1 MNSAS
6 SKYLY
11 LSTSMKLAV
20 ASSIFLLL
28 PSYLNAISIQ
38 FETSVYDLS
47 YLATVELFGFALAS
61 VICYFLAKS
70 RSIKINERFAMLVLA
85 GSHFASAYCSDI
97 NLFLALR
104 AISGVAAGL
113 ILVLCYEAL
122 SHEANPDLAFGKAI
136 AFQMLYSG
144 FLFLCLPY
152 LIQDFGVDTFFFLL
166 AGLSVFLLL
175 LPKFSPLSPE
185 SAEVFSLPK
194 ADLSTKLLG
203 LAAVFMIILTHS
215 GCWSMLSVV
224 GDKLR
229 VLPTEQGQVLAVGT
243 LFSLF
248 GAVLASLASLSR
260 FKKALTIAGLFSQ
273 GVVIVLLFTTKSQL
287 LYFVAVSLF
296 MLFWNF
302 LLPLFMGT
310 ISESDHSG
318 DIIRLSVAAQT
329 TGAALGPYVLLKGWV
344 LSELVIFLAIT
355 LICIFP
361 LLSHRRAV
369 SVK

>member
-1 MNSAS
+1 
-6 SKYLY
+6 
-11 LSTSMKLAV
+11 MKLAV

-61 VICYFLAKS
+61 IICYFLA
-70 RSIKINERFAMLVLA
+70 RFRTIKINEHFAIVVLA
-85 GSHFASAYCSDI
+85 STHLASAYCNDI

-113 ILVLCYEAL
+113 ILVLSYEAL
-122 SHEANPDLAFGKAI
+122 SQEANPDLAFGKAI

-152 LIQDFGVDTFFFLL
+152 LILDFGVDTFFFLL
-166 AGLSVFLLL
+166 AGLSACLLL
-175 LPKFSPLSPE
+175 LPKFSPLDPH
-185 SAEVFSLPK
+185 SAEVFNLQK

-224 GDKLR
+224 GDKLQI
-229 VLPTEQGQVLAVGT
+229 LPTEQGQVLAVGT

-248 GAVLASLASLSR
+248 GAVLASLASLSHY
-260 FKKALTIAGLFSQ
+260 KKALTIVGLFSQ
-273 GVVIVLLFTTKSQL
+273 GLVIVLLFTTENHL
-287 LYFVAVSLF
+287 LYFIAVSLF

-344 LSELVIFLAIT
+344 LSELVVFLAIT

-361 LLSHRRAV
+361 LLSHRNAV
-369 SVK
+369 NAK

>member
-6 SKYLY
+6 SKYLS

-61 VICYFLAKS
+61 IICYFLARFS
-70 RSIKINERFAMLVLA
+70 TVKINEHFAIVVLA
-85 GSHFASAYCSDI
+85 STHLASAYCNDI

-113 ILVLCYEAL
+113 ILVLSYEAL

-144 FLFLCLPY
+144 SLFLCLPY
-152 LIQDFGVDTFFFLL
+152 LIADFGVDTFFFLL
-166 AGLSVFLLL
+166 AGMSVLLLL
-175 LPKFSPLSPE
+175 LPKFPLFDTE
-185 SAEVFSLPK
+185 AAEAFNLQK
-194 ADLSTKLLG
+194 ADFSTKI
-203 LAAVFMIILTHS
+203 LALSAVFMILLTHS

-224 GDKLR
+224 GDKLQ
-229 VLPTEQGQVLAVGT
+229 VLPVEQGQVLAVGT
-243 LFSLF
+243 FFSLI
-248 GAVLASLASLSR
+248 GAVLASLVSLSR
-260 FKKALTIAGLFSQ
+260 YKKALTILGLIFQ
-273 GVVIVLLFTTKSQL
+273 GLVIVLLFSTQSQW

-310 ISESDHSG
+310 ISETDHSG

-344 LSELVIFLAIT
+344 LSELVVFLAIT
-355 LICIFP
+355 FICIFP
-361 LLSHRRAV
+361 LLSHRNTV
-369 SVK
+369 DVK